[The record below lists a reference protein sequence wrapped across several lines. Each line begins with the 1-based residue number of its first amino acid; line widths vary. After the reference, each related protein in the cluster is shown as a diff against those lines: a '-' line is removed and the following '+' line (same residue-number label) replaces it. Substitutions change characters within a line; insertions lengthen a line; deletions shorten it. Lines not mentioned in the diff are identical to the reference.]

1 MKKAIKRKQRRTTF
15 TLVELLVAMAVFSI
29 LLLLMLQFFTGA
41 QQLWVSTQQKN
52 DLYADA
58 RVAMDL
64 MSTLL
69 QNTYYSS
76 GEEVPFIIENNATNN
91 SCIYFPTQ
99 TEMEFPGESSTRYIC
114 FKRGSTTTNNH
125 LLGMAIFSD
134 KDNSGN
140 RAFSFFFPPYDSGAI
155 TSIGAARTQLKN
167 VLDAKF
173 DFPTAQA
180 DIDAGKYNED
190 TDYAILLDTVTGLR
204 FVPLEYDSSSTTI
217 TGLTAE
223 TASTYE
229 KIPYVIEI
237 QLTMMDKKNFDIWD
251 KDYNGRSSS
260 LSGDAKERADRFR
273 LQHEHTFT
281 RAVYIG
287 DR

>member
-1 MKKAIKRKQRRTTF
+1 MKKAIKRKLRRTTF

-69 QNTYYSS
+69 QNTYSSS
-76 GEEVPFIIENNATNN
+76 GEEVPFIIDNNAPND
-91 SCIYFPTQ
+91 SRIYFPTQ

-114 FKRGSTTTNNH
+114 FRRGSTTTNNH

-134 KDNSGN
+134 RDNSGN

-155 TSIGAARTQLKN
+155 TSIDAARTQLRN
-167 VLDAKF
+167 VLDAQF
-173 DFPTAQA
+173 DFPTEQA
-180 DIDAGKYNED
+180 DIDAGNYNED

-204 FVPLEYDSSSTTI
+204 FVPLEYDSTNTT
-217 TGLTAE
+217 TGLTPE
-223 TASTYE
+223 TAITYE
-229 KIPYVIEI
+229 RIPYVIEI
-237 QLTMMDKKNFDIWD
+237 QLSMMDKKNFDIWD
-251 KDYNGRSSS
+251 KDYNGRDSS
-260 LSGDAKERADRFR
+260 LTGDARERADRFR